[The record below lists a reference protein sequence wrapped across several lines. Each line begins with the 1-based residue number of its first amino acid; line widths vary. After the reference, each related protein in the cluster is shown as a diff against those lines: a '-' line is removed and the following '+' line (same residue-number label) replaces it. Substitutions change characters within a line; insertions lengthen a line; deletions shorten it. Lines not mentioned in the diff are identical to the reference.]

1 MKTKLK
7 SNVLYKVVFMFDG
20 IERWGVGFAYNLGE
34 DDLTTIGLSLP
45 DGGIANIVIDDI
57 ISIEVYN
64 K

>member
-7 SNVLYKVVFMFDG
+7 SNVLYKVIFIFDG

-34 DDLTTIGLSLP
+34 EDLTTIGLSLP